1 MVSGGLIR
9 RFSRP
14 KSFRCGL
21 PAPVRATAVISLLGF
36 LAFLLLVTALPSAPA
51 YAGTPI
57 QGPAQTGYLQDMRDA
72 ALDEVNVRRDVAQVA
87 PVEVHPALEEAA
99 QQHALYLLLNSDE
112 WGGGFSAHVEDSE
125 LPGFYATGLGER
137 VDLAGYPHTYVMEDV
152 LRLTSDTDYGGEPP
166 WAVEKVVGRWIDA
179 PFHRRTVLGESVEEV
194 GFGYATDGHH
204 HVYVLVAGRDFLA
217 SSHPSSVQPYP
228 SDGQQ
233 NVPLEWDGREH
244 PSPFTDLSYP
254 DDYPSGYPLTVF
266 PVHGEPNYYSAR
278 LTLTTADGQDVPV
291 VQSSSPNFA
300 FAPVEPLVPG
310 TTYEATF
317 TYRMR
322 NAYTGI
328 FTQGERTW
336 SFTTEGSSTGST
348 TTTTTTTTT
357 APSTTTTV
365 PSTTTTMVAPT
376 TTTTVAGI
384 VPPPTTTTTTTPTT
398 EPPGGGSGGVEFRDI
413 TDSPYRSAILSCAA
427 DGVISGYAG
436 SPPTFQP
443 WESITR
449 AQVVTMIVR
458 AARQEGR
465 EILEEPAADFVPTL
479 PTSDSAHGENL
490 LWAEANGLLEGIAL
504 EGWDIWASASRGE
517 VAQMLWNLME
527 DGA

>member
-1 MVSGGLIR
+1 M
-9 RFSRP
+9 
-14 KSFRCGL
+14 
-21 PAPVRATAVISLLGF
+21 
-36 LAFLLLVTALPSAPA
+36 
-51 YAGTPI
+51 
-57 QGPAQTGYLQDMRDA
+57 
-72 ALDEVNVRRDVAQVA
+72 
-87 PVEVHPALEEAA
+87 
-99 QQHALYLLLNSDE
+99 
-112 WGGGFSAHVEDSE
+112 
-125 LPGFYATGLGER
+125 
-137 VDLAGYPHTYVMEDV
+137 
-152 LRLTSDTDYGGEPP
+152 
-166 WAVEKVVGRWIDA
+166 
-179 PFHRRTVLGESVEEV
+179 
-194 GFGYATDGHH
+194 
-204 HVYVLVAGRDFLA
+204 
-217 SSHPSSVQPYP
+217 
-228 SDGQQ
+228 
-233 NVPLEWDGREH
+233 
-244 PSPFTDLSYP
+244 
-254 DDYPSGYPLTVF
+254 
-266 PVHGEPNYYSAR
+266 
-278 LTLTTADGQDVPV
+278 

-322 NAYTGI
+322 NAYYTGI

-348 TTTTTTTTT
+348 TTTTTTTT
-357 APSTTTTV
+357 PSTTTTV
-365 PSTTTTMVAPT
+365 PSTTTTTVAP
-376 TTTTVAGI
+376 
-384 VPPPTTTTTTTPTT
+384 TTTTPTT
-398 EPPGGGSGGVEFRDI
+398 EPPGGVSGGVEFMDI
-413 TDSPYRSAILSCAA
+413 SGSPYRSAILSCAA
-427 DGVISGYAG
+427 DGVISGYVYEDGREFHPGDSVWRAQFAKMILLSLGISVQEGEVANPFSDVETRSASLYPDDYVAVAAAQEITRGYAG